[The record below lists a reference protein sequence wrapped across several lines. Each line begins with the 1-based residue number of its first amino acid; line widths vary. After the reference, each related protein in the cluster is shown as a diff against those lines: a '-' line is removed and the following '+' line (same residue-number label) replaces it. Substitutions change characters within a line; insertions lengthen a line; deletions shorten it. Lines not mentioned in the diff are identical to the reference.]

1 MASPKKAAQ
10 YSIGCMVSQFVSNP
24 ALRGR
29 LRRIWP
35 QGKRCPRDRERR
47 ISRRI
52 RCGAVRAGR
61 AVSLAVF
68 FIAGGIVL
76 GFVRVGRD

>member
-1 MASPKKAAQ
+1 MVSPKKAAQ
-10 YSIGCMVSQFVSNP
+10 YSIVCMASQFVSNP

-29 LRRIWP
+29 LRRNWP
-35 QGKRCPRDRERR
+35 QGNRCPLDRERR

-52 RCGAVRAGR
+52 RYGAVRAGR
-61 AVSLAVF
+61 AVPLAVF

-76 GFVRVGRD
+76 GFVRVGQD